1 MDIGSLAGITVAL
14 LSILLGFY
22 VEGGSLGIL
31 LQPAGFLIVCGGTI
45 GAVLLQT
52 DILVFL
58 RGVAML
64 KKVFITPDRDLIPII
79 DDIMKWVHISRKDG
93 ILRLEHIEQE
103 TEDSFIKRG
112 LNLLI
117 DGTPPDKLKEILEIE
132 LSTFEET
139 ERQAIKIWEAAA
151 GYSPTLGILGAVLGL
166 THVME
171 SLSDPS
177 KIGSGIATA
186 FISTVYGVA
195 LANIIFLPI
204 SNKLKTI
211 STLEISRR
219 VMLADAF
226 FAIATGENRSVI
238 KDRMDS
244 YIG

>member
-1 MDIGSLAGITVAL
+1 MDISSLAGVTVAL
-14 LSILLGFY
+14 LSVLLGFY

-52 DILVFL
+52 DIRVFL
-58 RGVAML
+58 HGVAML
-64 KKVFITPDRDLIPII
+64 KRVFISRDRDLNPMI
-79 DDIMKWVHISRKDG
+79 DDIMSWVHISRKDG
-93 ILRLEHIEQE
+93 ILKLELIGQE
-103 TEDSFIKRG
+103 IEDSFIKRG
-112 LNLLI
+112 LNLII
-117 DGTPPDKLKEILEIE
+117 DGTPPDKLREILEIE

-139 ERQAIKIWEAAA
+139 ERQSIKIWEAAA

-186 FISTVYGVA
+186 FVSTVYGVGM
-195 LANIIFLPI
+195 ANLIFLPI
-204 SNKLKTI
+204 SNKLKAI
-211 STLEISRR
+211 NRLELSRR
-219 VMLADAF
+219 EMLAAAF
-226 FAIATGENRSVI
+226 LAIAMGENRSVL
-238 KDRMDS
+238 KDRLDS